1 MFKGKRTRDK
11 GFMIQMT
18 EAERDLVHEAAAA
31 CGGNSQGWA
40 RTLLLREAAVVIGN
54 ARIADAQRA
63 ERKSI
68 ARELLDGDS

>member
-11 GFMIQMT
+11 AFVIQMT
-18 EAERDLVHEAAAA
+18 EAERNLIHEAADA

-40 RTLLLREAAVVIGN
+40 RALLLAQAAVVIGN
-54 ARIADAQRA
+54 SRIADAQRA

-68 ARELLDGDS
+68 ARELLDER